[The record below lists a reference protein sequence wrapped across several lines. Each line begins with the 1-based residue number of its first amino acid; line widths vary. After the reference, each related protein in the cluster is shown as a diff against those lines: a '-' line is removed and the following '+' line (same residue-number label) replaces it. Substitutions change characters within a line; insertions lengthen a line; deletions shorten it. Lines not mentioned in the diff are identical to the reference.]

1 MLGCQ
6 SPAAEV
12 GPACHS
18 HTGSCPQVPRKK
30 GVIQGE
36 VAYIIHGVCLLGLWI
51 DQRAVMAVWL
61 GHLGNAVF
69 IVPSALGN
77 QQVAANVGGVL
88 IWCHVGM
95 VYFLSAYTLPGV
107 QSREDLIGMKVIP
120 FIPGGLL
127 GKLSGID

>member
-1 MLGCQ
+1 
-6 SPAAEV
+6 
-12 GPACHS
+12 
-18 HTGSCPQVPRKK
+18 
-30 GVIQGE
+30 
-36 VAYIIHGVCLLGLWI
+36 
-51 DQRAVMAVWL
+51 MAVWL